1 MSNNKKELQNLCAI
15 HPRSKDLG
23 FLTYIHSNA
32 IDPNQIDDY
41 AIFYKG
47 KWISL
52 ENKEH
57 SERFEALRETAVY
70 YPDIYKY
77 KYRGDLKFLF
87 TTYTY
92 PDLDKDTLV
101 SEQCLRRGVAGY
113 YEAKEQTIYF
123 VPGYRTYE
131 EQDLHTY
138 VPGPKILTFKCDRI
152 IDGYLAVKMIKE
164 DWIENSQ
171 DVF

>member
-1 MSNNKKELQNLCAI
+1 MGSEKINNEEIIDKEQWF
-15 HPRSKDLG
+15 G
-23 FLTYIHSNA
+23 TA
-32 IDPNQIDDY
+32 IDPNQINDY

-52 ENKEH
+52 QNKEH

-113 YEAKEQTIYF
+113 YEAKKQTIF
-123 VPGYRTYE
+123 
-131 EQDLHTY
+131 
-138 VPGPKILTFKCDRI
+138 FCS
-152 IDGYLAVKMIKE
+152 
-164 DWIENSQ
+164 WI
-171 DVF
+171 

>member
-1 MSNNKKELQNLCAI
+1 MKLPKLGMGSEKINNEEIIDKEQWF
-15 HPRSKDLG
+15 G
-23 FLTYIHSNA
+23 TA
-32 IDPNQIDDY
+32 IDPNQINDY

-152 IDGYLAVKMIKE
+152 IDGYLAVKMINE